1 MTKVSWPLSA
11 GLIVIALLIGIG
23 VGYWLTPEYKQ
34 NMYDKNTMDLGPAD
48 RTFDL
53 RYINAMASHHRGA
66 MLLAEQAAKQ
76 SKRQDI
82 KDLAIEILKNEP
94 VAINELY
101 QWKKDWYKDNRAP
114 RDPIIANFGSY
125 DDKFDL
131 RFLNALIAHHELGIL
146 MIKDAR
152 TKSSRAEILN
162 NCDSVEAFLKN
173 SLNMLKNWRKDWYK
187 I

>member
-1 MTKVSWPLSA
+1 MTKISWPLSA
-11 GLIVIALLIGIG
+11 GLIVVSLLIGTAI
-23 VGYWLTPEYKQ
+23 GYWLTPEYKQ
-34 NMYDKNTMDLGPAD
+34 NMYDKNTMDLGRAD

-76 SKRQDI
+76 SQRKEI
-82 KDLAIEILKNEP
+82 KDLAVEILKNEP
-94 VAINELY
+94 IAINDLY
-101 QWKKDWYKDNRAP
+101 KWKKDWYQDNRTT
-114 RDPIIANFGSY
+114 RDPIVANLGNY

-131 RFLNALIAHHELGIL
+131 RFLNALIAHHDLGIL
-146 MIKDAR
+146 MVKDAR

-162 NCDSVEAFLKN
+162 NCDTVEAFLN
-173 SLNMLKNWRKDWYK
+173 NGLSMLKTWRKDWYK